1 MTRKTTVTTQPGHR
15 FHAYFETDL
24 RRMELQ
30 PARCAKCDYAVR
42 PHRND
47 PCLCTREPERTTDAQ
62 AVR

>member
-1 MTRKTTVTTQPGHR
+1 MTRKTTIRSPSKHR

-30 PARCAKCDYAVR
+30 PARCAKCGCAVR

-47 PCLCTREPERTTDAQ
+47 PCRCVKLAQPEKKS
-62 AVR
+62 